1 MNILFLMLLFLPS
14 QLDRAQ
20 ELLRAGKVEEA
31 QLAVESALA
40 EDPKSVNALLLHG
53 RLAMAQ
59 SRFDAAR
66 TSFRKAVELAP
77 ESAAAQFLL
86 GFFHY
91 VDNDFV
97 EALPVLERAR
107 KLAPSDAR
115 AVLFLAL
122 TYEGLAK
129 PEKAEPLFQ
138 EALRMEA
145 KSKRPSAETHIAY
158 ARMLFANGRLEDA
171 QAQVS
176 RALTVDPN
184 SREAF
189 YERARIH
196 FEEGRFKECAADAER
211 SLTLAGE
218 GTTPRQIHFLLSRA
232 YARLGNMARAAEH
245 RRQFEAIPPRLIR

>member
-1 MNILFLMLLFLPS
+1 MTPFLVALLFLPS

-20 ELLRAGKVEEA
+20 DLLRAGKVEEA
-31 QLAVESALA
+31 QLAVEAALA
-40 EDPKSVNALLLHG
+40 ENPKSVSALLLHG

-66 TSFRKAVELAP
+66 ISFRRAVELAP

-107 KLAPSDAR
+107 KLAPGDAR

-129 PEKAEPLFQ
+129 PEKAERLFQ

-145 KSKRPSAETHIAY
+145 KSRRPSAETHVAY
-158 ARMLFANGRLEDA
+158 ARMLFANGRLKDA
-171 QAQVS
+171 QAQVAH
-176 RALTVDPN
+176 ALAVDPN
-184 SREAF
+184 SREAL

-196 FEEGRFKECAADAER
+196 FEEGRFKECVSDAER
-211 SLTLAGE
+211 SLTLTGE

-232 YARLGNMARAAEH
+232 YARLGDAARSAKH
-245 RRQFEAIPPRLIR
+245 RREFEAIPPRLIR